1 MTGTDGEF
9 ALVKDIGRRL
19 GAALLLVMVV
29 GQAHARSGGIS
40 LIRDAEIEHI
50 IRAMSTPVW
59 RAADL
64 DPDSIRIH
72 IVQDNALNA
81 FVAGGQRI
89 FITTGLLRRTET
101 PGQLIGVIAHET
113 GHISEG
119 HLARIPEA
127 MRNASAQAILSF
139 LLGAAAAVAGSP
151 EAGMAII
158 AGGQQAAQSSI
169 LQFSRTQESAADQ
182 AAVTSLDRAGTSPE
196 GLVGFLRILGDQEKF
211 VPEARDPYLRTHPIT
226 RERVAALQ
234 TRVTESRLKDKKDP
248 PEQVAALER
257 MRGKLVGYFEGRDT
271 VLMKY
276 PVSDTSVPAR
286 YARAH
291 AYYKVG
297 DLPKGLAEIDALLA
311 ANANDAY
318 FNEFKGQML
327 FEHGRI
333 KEARAPT
340 ESAVRL
346 APHEPLLR
354 VALAMVLIADENPGD
369 TRSAIGHLE
378 EAIRREPQ
386 YSMAWQQLA
395 IAYGRDG
402 QLGQSAMASAERF
415 LLEGNARDARG
426 QAERAQRMLPTGSP
440 SWLRAQ
446 DIIDQAGAM
455 AARERQQR

>member
-1 MTGTDGEF
+1 MVRYI
-9 ALVKDIGRRL
+9 ARAWSVV
-19 GAALLLVMVV
+19 LLLVMVV

-40 LIRDAEIEHI
+40 LIRDAEIEHT

-64 DPDSIRIH
+64 DPDSIKIH

-89 FITTGLLRRTET
+89 FITTGLLRRVES
-101 PGQLIGVIAHET
+101 PAQLIGVIAHET

-119 HLARIPEA
+119 HLARMPEA

-151 EAGMAII
+151 EAGAAII

-169 LQFSRTQESAADQ
+169 LQFSRTQESSADQ

-234 TRVTESRLKDKKDP
+234 TRLTESRFKDKKDL

-257 MRGKLVGYFEGRDT
+257 MRAKLVGYIEGRDT
-271 VLMKY
+271 VLLKY
-276 PVSDTSVPAR
+276 PATDTSIPAR
-286 YARAH
+286 YARAFAH
-291 AYYKVG
+291 YRVG
-297 DLPKGLAEIDALLA
+297 DLPKSLA
-311 ANANDAY
+311 ARPNDPY
-318 FNEFKGQML
+318 FHEFKGQML

-333 KEARAPT
+333 KEARAPN
-340 ESAVRL
+340 ENAVRL

-354 VALAMVLIADENPGD
+354 VALAMVLIADENPADNRG
-369 TRSAIGHLE
+369 AIGHLE
-378 EAIRREPQ
+378 EATRREPH
-386 YSMAWQQLA
+386 YGLAWQQLA

-402 QLGQSAMASAERF
+402 QLGLSALASAERF

-426 QAERAQRMLPTGSP
+426 QADRAQRMLPTGSP
-440 SWLRAQ
+440 AWLRAQ
-446 DIIDQAGAM
+446 DIIDQAAAL